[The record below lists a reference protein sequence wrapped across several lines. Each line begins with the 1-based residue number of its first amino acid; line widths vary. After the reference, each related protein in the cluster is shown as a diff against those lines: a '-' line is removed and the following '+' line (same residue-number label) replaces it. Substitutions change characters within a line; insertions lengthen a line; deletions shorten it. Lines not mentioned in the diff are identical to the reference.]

1 MFTERG
7 QGLIR
12 WGVALLALSV
22 LSGFAIMIAPDP
34 IMGLA
39 THIQGLLN
47 AILLIV
53 VGVIWSRFEISY
65 LGSVIVYWGLIIG
78 GFITFGVQLTCTF
91 LEIGGTTF
99 PIAGGSHTGT
109 AVEETIVRL
118 LTHGAAAVTVVAV
131 LVATRAAFKK
141 PAI

>member
-7 QGLIR
+7 QRLIR

-22 LSGFAIMIAPDP
+22 LSGFAIMAAPDP
-34 IMGLA
+34 LMGLA

-65 LGSVIVYWGLIIG
+65 LGSVVVYWGLIG
-78 GFITFGVQLTCTF
+78 GAFLTFGVQLACAF
-91 LEIGGTTF
+91 LQIGGTTF
-99 PIAGGSHTGT
+99 PIVGSSHTGT
-109 AVEETIVRL
+109 PLEETIVRV
-118 LTHGAAAVTVVAV
+118 LTHGAAAITVVAV
-131 LVATRAAFKK
+131 LVAARAAFRK